1 MSKFEKSHNTIETSV
16 ESARIEK
23 SLNDDAGGQ
32 NNSEQF
38 DTKIESITR
47 SEKSDKV

>member
-1 MSKFEKSHNTIETSV
+1 MSKFEKSDNTLDTSM

-32 NNSEQF
+32 SNSEHF

-47 SEKSDKV
+47 SEKADKV

>member
-1 MSKFEKSHNTIETSV
+1 MSKFKKSDNAIDTSM

-23 SLNDDAGGQ
+23 SLNGDAGGQ
-32 NNSEQF
+32 SNSEQF

-47 SEKSDKV
+47 SEKAEKI